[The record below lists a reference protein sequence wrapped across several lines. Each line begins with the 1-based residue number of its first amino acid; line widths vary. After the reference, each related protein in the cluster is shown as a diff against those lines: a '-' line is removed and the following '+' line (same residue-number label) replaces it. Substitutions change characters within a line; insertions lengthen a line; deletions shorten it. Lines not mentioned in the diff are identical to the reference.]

1 MRQFLTTLILIIL
14 TAGIGIAQPPSKS
27 LQNAEKNYLT
37 GLRHSNRG
45 VVESAIIQ
53 TMKLKQFHPQKDFTE
68 LIKALDSLSIKSSK
82 KPIRIKTFFASNYLK
97 QSQQDNLFTKNDFK
111 DLADIMDAFTK

>member
-1 MRQFLTTLILIIL
+1 MRQFLTTLTLIVL
-14 TAGIGIAQPPSKS
+14 TAGIGTAQPPSKS

-68 LIKALDSLSIKSSK
+68 LIKALDSLSIESRE
-82 KPIRIKTFFASNYLK
+82 KPIRIKAFFASNFLK
-97 QSQQDNLFTKNDFK
+97 QSQQDNLFTKNDFEG
-111 DLADIMDAFTK
+111 LADIMESFAK